1 MGTLPPNITTLGDYV
16 FDGCSSLASI
26 TLPSNITTLGDYVF
40 DGCSSLTSITLPSTI
55 TTLGDGAF
63 HGCSLLKSITLP
75 PHITTLGDY
84 AFVDCSSLTSV
95 RLPENLASISLRTF
109 QGCVKL
115 TTIEASSFSTTTLD
129 KNNLDCFKDLLINAG
144 FSTSNPADIISHR
157 QPMDQNLDL
166 YYDWK
171 RWARVRDVNDRFP
184 LFTAAAR
191 CLKWSHMKQ
200 IFTSNMP
207 VINEI
212 DVLTGFPLFVLAAT
226 RPTSDIESVYNL
238 LKECPSAI
246 NIMNNRHDNHD
257 NHSTESTRK
266 KGGDEFVQRRNAKMP
281 KVTY

>member
-1 MGTLPPNITTLGDYV
+1 MGDRV
-16 FDGCSSLASI
+16 FCDCSSLA
-26 TLPSNITTLGDYVF
+26 
-40 DGCSSLTSITLPSTI
+40 
-55 TTLGDGAF
+55 
-63 HGCSLLKSITLP
+63 
-75 PHITTLGDY
+75 
-84 AFVDCSSLTSV
+84 SV
-95 RLPENLASISLRTF
+95 RLPENLNSIRLRTF
-109 QGCVKL
+109 QGCIKL

-129 KNNLDCFKDLLINAG
+129 NNNLDGFRNLLINAG
-144 FSTSNPADIISHR
+144 FSTSNPDDIISDR
-157 QPMDQNLDL
+157 QPMDQNLNL

-171 RWARVRDVNDRFP
+171 RWTRTRDVDGQFP

-200 IFTSNMP
+200 IFSSNMP
-207 VINEI
+207 VVNEI
-212 DVLTGFPLFVLAAT
+212 DVLTGLPLFMLAAT
-226 RPTSDIESVYNL
+226 GPTSDIESVYNL